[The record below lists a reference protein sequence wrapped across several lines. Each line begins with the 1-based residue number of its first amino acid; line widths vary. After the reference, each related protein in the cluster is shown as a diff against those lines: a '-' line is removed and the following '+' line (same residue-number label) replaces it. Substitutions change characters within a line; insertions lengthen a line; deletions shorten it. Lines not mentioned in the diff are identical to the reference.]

1 MSTAIIACG
10 TGGAAEVIAA
20 TNQAP
25 STSPTKIPIA
35 IVNPPHRVSNIIL
48 IVVKHQ
54 EMCTVWTTMLAENR
68 VSNCLMVVFTFVII
82 AQILNRKAE
91 N

>member
-1 MSTAIIACG
+1 M
-10 TGGAAEVIAA
+10 
-20 TNQAP
+20 
-25 STSPTKIPIA
+25 
-35 IVNPPHRVSNIIL
+35 L

-54 EMCTVWTTMLAENR
+54 GMCTVWTTMLAENR